1 VKLFQ
6 FDEGYL
12 ERLREGDPLT
22 EQHFT
27 DYFTELM
34 GIKLRARRYAQAEV
48 DDIRQET
55 FLRVFRAVR
64 SGKIREAVRVG
75 SYVNSVCNNVAMEQR
90 REVIRHPQADSET
103 QPDVPDGHAGPE
115 TELLTAEE
123 GGIVRRVLEEIP
135 GRSRE
140 ILSKLYL
147 EERPAEEVCAS
158 FNVDQNYLRVLL
170 FRARKQFRQALEKR
184 GKFRTASHSS
194 ETDGE

>member
-6 FDEGYL
+6 FDAGYL
-12 ERLREGDPLT
+12 ERLRDGDPVT

-27 DYFTELM
+27 VYFTELM

-48 DDIRQET
+48 DDIRQES
-55 FLRVFRAVR
+55 FLRVFQAVR
-64 SGKIREAVRVG
+64 SGKIREAVRLG

-90 REVIRHPQADSET
+90 RAESRHPQPDSEA
-103 QPDVPDGHAGPE
+103 PPEIPDGNAGPE

-123 GGIVRRVLEEIP
+123 GGIVRRVLEELP

-147 EERPAEEVCAS
+147 EERPAEEVCES
-158 FNVDQNYLRVLL
+158 FKVDQNYLRVLL
-170 FRARKQFRQALEKR
+170 FRARKQFRTALEKR
-184 GKFRTASHSS
+184 GKFRTASNSG
-194 ETDGE
+194 ETDGA